1 MRRPLAVGLL
11 VLALGLAVR
20 TRAPDDLDSLDQ
32 ARQALYVVDAFREGR
47 LLVPLEGGTIYPTK
61 PPLMTWLSLAVAGWR
76 GRVDELSA
84 RLPSAAATVVLLAA
98 TVRFARRLGRTAAL
112 TAAVAVVANHH
123 VMHAAWLSRTDMLL
137 AAFTTLAVG
146 QTFEAYLEHRRG
158 LDPCRSFLA
167 AAALMGLGTVAKSPV
182 ALACPIFALTAFLVA
197 IGEAATFARALGAR
211 TVALAAL
218 VYVAIVGAWLLPA
231 ALVAGR
237 PFLETIGRELVGHAT
252 GTGDYASE
260 EKIKPFYYPLGHI
273 LGSFQPWIT
282 IALLGAIAPL
292 PRAVAS
298 LPVGGFPSRPKT
310 ERGLAAWFAVA
321 AFLGSLAFF
330 MCLRVKRADHVIP
343 CYPWAAIAAG
353 LGVERWLEE
362 RRGHAGAGF
371 VASAVLGGVAGALLP
386 LVLEGGAF
394 LPSAGRVGDLMNPLR
409 PTVDALARRP
419 LLVIGAALALPP
431 ASTLLL
437 GGALRRSLGAT
448 LAGTVGVV
456 TVGLAL
462 YFLGAS
468 PMVEHEKAETVRRFG
483 EVAHLL
489 AGDEPVTFVHVP
501 PSVVFYVGRSQ
512 PVHDETARALED
524 MVRGA
529 RAVLADS
536 ETATEI
542 LRARPDFALART
554 SGFYWKT
561 TRTRDVWQLALLL
574 PRDRVKE
581 PVDPSGVEAR
591 IWW

>member
-1 MRRPLAVGLL
+1 
-11 VLALGLAVR
+11 
-20 TRAPDDLDSLDQ
+20 
-32 ARQALYVVDAFREGR
+32 
-47 LLVPLEGGTIYPTK
+47 
-61 PPLMTWLSLAVAGWR
+61 
-76 GRVDELSA
+76 
-84 RLPSAAATVVLLAA
+84 
-98 TVRFARRLGRTAAL
+98 
-112 TAAVAVVANHH
+112 
-123 VMHAAWLSRTDMLL
+123 MLL

-197 IGEAATFARALGAR
+197 IGGAAPFARALGVR
-211 TVALAAL
+211 TLALAAL

-237 PFLETIGRELVGHAT
+237 PFLETIARELVGHAT
-252 GTGDYASE
+252 GTGDYAGE

-292 PRAVAS
+292 P
-298 LPVGGFPSRPKT
+298 SRPKT

-330 MCLRVKRADHVIP
+330 MCLQVKRADHVIP

-353 LGVERWLEE
+353 LGVERWLDE

-371 VASAVLGGVAGALLP
+371 VASAVLGGLAGALLP
-386 LVLEGGAF
+386 LVLEGGAL
-394 LPSAGRVGDLMNPLR
+394 LPAAGRVGDLVNPLR
-409 PTVDALARRP
+409 PTLDALARRP
-419 LLVIGAALALPP
+419 FLVVGAALALPP
-431 ASTLLL
+431 ASALLL
-437 GGALRRSLGAT
+437 GGTLRRSLGAT

-483 EVAHLL
+483 EVARVL

-524 MVRGA
+524 MARGA

-554 SGFYWKT
+554 SGFYRKT

-574 PRDRVKE
+574 PRERVKE

-591 IWW
+591 VWW